1 MAQPRQYT
9 QTTTFN
15 DWTTTNPSDPH
26 IGSKFDTEFTEIKQ
40 NTDDLNTNL
49 ALLQRD
55 DGKLKNEAV
64 HKDAFDQ
71 DALTLIGLKGYTVRG
86 AWAAATAYASGD
98 IITNNDSTYLTSTAH
113 TSASAFS
120 SDTAKWTLLANAAIN
135 VTGHSVDTLNGLGTI
150 NLQGASW
157 SSGSKVITF
166 TGDVGT
172 PAVGQHI
179 SHSGF
184 PAGTKIASVD
194 SSTQV
199 TTDTDSTASGS
210 SQVVDLSRGFSLTYS
225 YGSSTDFQVYIAN
238 QLVAPAT
245 YTVSGTTITFTT
257 APAAGTGNII
267 VWGGGVAVEAT
278 KAQVTAYRDD
288 ALDHRDT
295 AADYANRT
303 GAVVRIFDGASGN
316 QSDTSPTPTSSPAEY
331 SAKEHAEGTTVPTGS
346 ANSWASKDTT
356 AVASSLFS
364 AKEYATGEAASTG
377 GSAKDWAIYTGGG
390 VRGETGEHSAK
401 AWAVGGT
408 GVTDTASKG
417 AAKEW
422 AIGTGRIDDQ
432 SSGGYSA
439 KEHAT
444 GTTNSEG
451 SAKQWA
457 LGGGSFVEAT
467 AVEGSNYSAKKYASD
482 ASTSATAAA
491 TSETNAATSA
501 TAAAASY
508 DSFDDRYLGAKSSDP
523 TVDNDGDA
531 LVDGALY
538 FNTTNNVMMVYD
550 LGNTT
555 WVRTTP
561 TTTDQGHI
569 NTVSGIQANVTTV
582 AGISA
587 NVTTVAGISSNVT
600 TVAGSQTNVNTVAG
614 SIADVNR
621 YANEYKI
628 AASAPGSPSE
638 GDMWSDTTNNVFKV
652 YNGTAWETVTG
663 GQTEAEVTASSI
675 SMAIALG

>member
-346 ANSWASKDTT
+346 AKSWASKDTT

-444 GTTNSEG
+444 GTTNAEG

-457 LGGGSFVEAT
+457 LGGGSFVEGT
-467 AVEGSNYSAKKYASD
+467 EVTSGNYSAKKYASN

-491 TSETNAATSA
+491 TSASNASTSETNAASSA

-508 DSFDDRYLGAKSSDP
+508 DSFDDRYLGTKSSDP
-523 TVDNDGDA
+523 TQDNDTNA
-531 LVDGALY
+531 LIDGALY

-555 WVRTTP
+555 WRRTTP

-569 NTVSGIQANVTTV
+569 NTVSGMDGEI
-582 AGISA
+582 
-587 NVTTVAGISSNVT
+587 
-600 TVAGSQTNVNTVAG
+600 
-614 SIADVNR
+614 NR
-621 YANEYKI
+621 YATEYKI
-628 AASAPGSPSE
+628 QSTAPGSPSE
-638 GDMWSDTTNNVFKV
+638 GHLWFDSSSNKV
-652 YNGTAWETVTG
+652 LKAYNGTSWGSVTD
-663 GQTEAEVTASSI
+663 GQTEAEVNGTAI

>member
-346 ANSWASKDTT
+346 AKSWASKDTT

-364 AKEYATGEAASTG
+364 AKEYATGVAASTG
-377 GSAKDWAIYTGGG
+377 GSAKDWAMYTGGG

-408 GVTDTASKG
+408 GVTDTADKG

-444 GTTNSEG
+444 GTTNAEG

-457 LGGGSFVEAT
+457 LGGGSFVEGT
-467 AVEGSNYSAKKYASD
+467 EVTSGNYSAKKYASN

-491 TSETNAATSA
+491 TSASNASTSETNAASSA

-523 TVDNDGDA
+523 TQDNDTNA
-531 LVDGALY
+531 LIDGALY
-538 FNTTNNVMMVYD
+538 FNDVNNVMMVYD

-555 WVRTTP
+555 WRRTTP

-569 NTVSGIQANVTTV
+569 NTVSGIS
-582 AGISA
+582 GEI
-587 NVTTVAGISSNVT
+587 
-600 TVAGSQTNVNTVAG
+600 
-614 SIADVNR
+614 NR
-621 YANEYKI
+621 YATEYKI
-628 AASAPGSPSE
+628 QSTAPGSPSE
-638 GDMWSDTTNNVFKV
+638 GHLWFDSSSNKV
-652 YNGTAWETVTG
+652 LKAYNGTSWGSVTD
-663 GQTEAEVTASSI
+663 GQTEAEVNGTAI

>member
-316 QSDTSPTPTSSPAEY
+316 QSDTSPTPTSDPAEY

-346 ANSWASKDTT
+346 AKSWASKDTT

-444 GTTNSEG
+444 GTTNAEG

-457 LGGGSFVEAT
+457 LGGGSFVEGT
-467 AVEGSNYSAKKYASD
+467 EVTSGNYSAKKYASN

-491 TSETNAATSA
+491 TSASNASTSETNAASSA

-508 DSFDDRYLGAKSSDP
+508 DSFDDRYLGTKSSDP
-523 TVDNDGDA
+523 TQDNDTNA
-531 LVDGALY
+531 LIDGALY

-555 WVRTTP
+555 WRRTTP

-569 NTVSGIQANVTTV
+569 NTVSA
-582 AGISA
+582 
-587 NVTTVAGISSNVT
+587 
-600 TVAGSQTNVNTVAG
+600 
-614 SIADVNR
+614 SIDDVNR

-628 AASAPGSPSE
+628 AATAPGSPSE
-638 GDMWSDTTNNVFKV
+638 GHMWSDTTNNVFKV
-652 YNGTAWETVTG
+652 YNGTSWATVTE
-663 GQTEAEVTASSI
+663 GQTAAEVNGTAISI
-675 SMAIALG
+675 AIALG